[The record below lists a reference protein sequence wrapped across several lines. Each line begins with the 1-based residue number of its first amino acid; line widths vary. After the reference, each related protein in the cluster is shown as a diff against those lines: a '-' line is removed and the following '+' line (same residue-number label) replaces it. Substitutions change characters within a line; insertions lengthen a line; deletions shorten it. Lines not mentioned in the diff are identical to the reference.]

1 MRCYACDDGLPTDN
15 NNNLDPETGRF
26 YCSGCGQEINNLYE
40 EMYMRSEASA
50 EGRNED
56 GTPKKPE
63 STLLDGEVETLDE
76 EFDELFLSDY
86 DVQTDE
92 DFEDLNL
99 PSENYD
105 E

>member
-26 YCSGCGQEINNLYE
+26 YCSGCGQEISNLYE
-40 EMYMRSEASA
+40 EMYMR
-50 EGRNED
+50 NPD

-63 STLLDGEVETLDE
+63 DILLDGEVETLDE
-76 EFDELFLSDY
+76 EFDEYSHLDDFDY
-86 DVQTDE
+86 AQSDE
-92 DFEDLNL
+92 DLEDLNL
-99 PSENYD
+99 PAENYD